1 MTLKTIFSVV
11 YTWFDVHVGSLGAGL
26 HHGLHEVRPWK
37 MACFRGPT
45 LMVQLPWSDFLT
57 NQVTKPLGPS
67 LGVNRMWTQRN
78 DMHEKVNVVIFLIYT
93 QKRKFCKN
101 FKLGRSLVFSCLHLL
116 FPKKKPSEIYYKSVS
131 LSWALAFFYYSTS
144 RWTMSMNNVGLK
156 ICLLETLNSII
167 TLIFFPWCKPKW
179 SLDKFNDQS
188 QILLNLGTTS

>member
-1 MTLKTIFSVV
+1 MMTLKTISSVV

-116 FPKKKPSEIYYKSVS
+116 FPKKNHQKFIIR
-131 LSWALAFFYYSTS
+131 AFLFHGPLPFST
-144 RWTMSMNNVGLK
+144 RAPPVGPCQW
-156 ICLLETLNSII
+156 IM
-167 TLIFFPWCKPKW
+167 
-179 SLDKFNDQS
+179 
-188 QILLNLGTTS
+188 

>member
-67 LGVNRMWTQRN
+67 LGVNRMWTQSN
-78 DMHEKVNVVIFLIYT
+78 DHARKSECSDFFIYT
-93 QKRKFCKN
+93 HKKEVLKKFQ
-101 FKLGRSLVFSCLHLL
+101 
-116 FPKKKPSEIYYKSVS
+116 
-131 LSWALAFFYYSTS
+131 A
-144 RWTMSMNNVGLK
+144 
-156 ICLLETLNSII
+156 
-167 TLIFFPWCKPKW
+167 
-179 SLDKFNDQS
+179 
-188 QILLNLGTTS
+188 